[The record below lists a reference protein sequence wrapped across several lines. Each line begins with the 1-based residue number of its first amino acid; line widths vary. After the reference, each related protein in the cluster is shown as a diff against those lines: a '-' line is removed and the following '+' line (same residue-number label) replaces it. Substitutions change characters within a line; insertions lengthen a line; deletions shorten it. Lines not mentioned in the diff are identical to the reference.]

1 MKNVDQDRSEEFM
14 KRWENFK
21 VTLPHMHPPYSKRNW
36 GNGLHSVCS
45 YQGKMKPAL
54 ASFLVKVFSDEN
66 DLVLDPFSGSGT
78 IPFEA
83 ALNNRKS
90 LGIDIS
96 LLAASLSNAKLMA
109 YDETEVFSII
119 DNLSEYI
126 EFNKPSKKTILDSEE
141 VKFNKTISEYFHPN
155 TLTEILTARD
165 FFIKFHIPENKLNK
179 LMTLR
184 NKLADKFNIAPS
196 SFINDRV
203 IMNIHDNSPKNITEL
218 WAIDGISDMFIM
230 SPGCSEFMDE
240 YTQLRKQYA
249 STKGNQKTKSRKG
262 KTGKTGKTRNNI
274 YELYKQG
281 KTMKEMS
288 QILSLKMQT
297 IESHILYLYENN
309 DIEVDLN
316 YFELTSEKQEC
327 INIAIKKVGTTF
339 LKPIKD
345 IVGKT
350 VTYGQIKLC
359 ILLNK
364 I

>member
-1 MKNVDQDRSEEFM
+1 
-14 KRWENFK
+14 
-21 VTLPHMHPPYSKRNW
+21 
-36 GNGLHSVCS
+36 
-45 YQGKMKPAL
+45 
-54 ASFLVKVFSDEN
+54 
-66 DLVLDPFSGSGT
+66 
-78 IPFEA
+78 
-83 ALNNRKS
+83 
-90 LGIDIS
+90 
-96 LLAASLSNAKLMA
+96 
-109 YDETEVFSII
+109 
-119 DNLSEYI
+119 
-126 EFNKPSKKTILDSEE
+126 
-141 VKFNKTISEYFHPN
+141 
-155 TLTEILTARD
+155 
-165 FFIKFHIPENKLNK
+165 
-179 LMTLR
+179 
-184 NKLADKFNIAPS
+184 LADKFNIAPS

-240 YTQLRKQYA
+240 YTQLRKQHV

-262 KTGKTGKTRNNI
+262 KTGKTGKTRNNT

-309 DIEVDLN
+309 DDIEVDLN

-364 I
+364 M